1 MPRRCSSRRSF
12 SSKSTGRIDPS
23 DRRRTLYCG
32 FGYLGDALDDLEAPR
47 PCGFEAG
54 ADFDARSGAHARIV
68 RPCHTVWQGRHGSWQ
83 AAAPIG
89 LLASARVPTPYP
101 TLRIERKCWSAGD
114 RVVVGIDEVGRGSW
128 AGPVTVAAVV
138 PGDEHLSGVRDS
150 KLLSP
155 AEREV
160 SARRVRGWARGIGVG
175 HASHTECDELGMTE
189 ALRRAANRA
198 LAMLAAQGFEPDR
211 IVLDGKHDYLGM
223 PRTVRTIVKA
233 DQTVLSVAAA
243 SVVAKVTRDAMMAEE
258 AEHFPAYGFDSNR
271 GYPAPVHKCA
281 LAGYGP
287 SLDPPPFVDLHGVR
301 PVGRG
306 VALRARAA
314 TLPVLTAP
322 VLPEP
327 RSGRRSKTHAATLA
341 DHDLRAL
348 FAADPDRADRMQVDA
363 AGWHLDYAKQRVD
376 RETMQLLVAAGRSAG
391 WRARVDAMFAGE
403 HVNVTEDRPVL
414 HVALRMPAG
423 SSLVV
428 DGVDVVGAGAR
439 RARQDEHV
447 RASRSGRDVAGPHR
461 PARSAT
467 S

>member
-1 MPRRCSSRRSF
+1 MFFAQVVLVEEHGQDRSV
-12 SSKSTGRIDPS
+12 GPAPHLVLR
-23 DRRRTLYCG
+23 L
-32 FGYLGDALDDLEAPR
+32 GYFGDALDDLEAPR
-47 PCGFEAG
+47 PCCFEAG

-68 RPCHTVWQGRHGSWQ
+68 RLPHGLASP
-83 AAAPIG
+83 APIG
-89 LLASARVPTPYP
+89 LVASARVPTPYP

-150 KLLSP
+150 KLLTP

-160 SARRVRGWARGIGVG
+160 SARRVRGWARGIGIG

-198 LAMLAAQGFEPDR
+198 LAILAAQGFEPDR

-243 SVVAKVTRDAMMAEE
+243 SVVAKVTRRVD
-258 AEHFPAYGFDSNR
+258 GGGGR
-271 GYPAPVHKCA
+271 A
-281 LAGYGP
+281 LPGLRLRQQPRLPGAGP
-287 SLDPPPFVDLHGVR
+287 QVRARRLRTVAHSPPFVDLHGVR
-301 PVGRG
+301 PVGRR

-314 TLPVLTAP
+314 TVPVLSS
-322 VLPEP
+322 LPEWQALE
-327 RSGRRSKTHAATLA
+327 THAATLA

-376 RETMQLLVAAGRSAG
+376 REAMQLLVGLADARG

-428 DGVDVVGAGAR
+428 DGVDVVGRCTPCSR
-439 RARQDEHV
+439 R
-447 RASRSGRDVAGPHR
+447 
-461 PARSAT
+461 
-467 S
+467 